1 MPDQLKIIQ
10 RPFDAF
16 LSNAEIVELQKR
28 YDGCAVSMRVMLVLL
43 GKSSGEV
50 DAIVRVRDV
59 ESMQLMLDSI
69 ANCAN
74 AGLAMSEMAALATAR
89 LNACDGRS
97 VTH

>member
-16 LSNAEIVELQKR
+16 LSNAEIIEL
-28 YDGCAVSMRVMLVLL
+28 YDGCAVSMRAMLALL
-43 GKSSGEV
+43 GKTSDEV
-50 DAIVRVRDV
+50 ETFVRDADND
-59 ESMQLMLDSI
+59 SLQLMVDSI

-74 AGLAMSEMAALATAR
+74 ASLAISKMAGLATAR